1 MMRTLACGLLLMS
14 CAHVELRRAPELTAF
29 ECTRNIS
36 GKRTNGVE
44 RVRFEPASDRA
55 TLTLEFTSPQQGC
68 GYSARWRF
76 PESFPPWGASPE
88 ERRGLRS
95 CVASPLSLFA
105 VSCQLFEH
113 QLQSSAYAMRSELQV
128 RASGPAADRT
138 IGFSILWPSDALET
152 VPAPGCDAVFIENA
166 RVTRLEP
173 TQFSFDEADCHEVR

>member
-14 CAHVELRRAPELTAF
+14 CAHVEVPRAPVLAAF
-29 ECTRNIS
+29 ECTRPVT

-44 RVRFEPASDRA
+44 RIRFEPAGDRA

-68 GYSARWRF
+68 GYLARWRF
-76 PESFPPWGASPE
+76 PEGLPPWGAAPE

-95 CVASPLSLFA
+95 CVASPLSAFA

-113 QLQSSAYAMRSELQV
+113 RLDSSSYALRSELQV
-128 RASGPAADRT
+128 RASGPSADRT

-152 VPAPGCDAVFIENA
+152 APAAGCDAELIENA

-173 TQFSFDEADCHEVR
+173 VQFSFDEADCHEVR